1 MKDANALCANTIHPP
16 IVFQETLTYFLMSSD
31 DHSGNSLITTESYLY
46 DTCYF
51 QCTELSH
58 YTHTASMMCI
68 RSGVH
73 WLDLPTNSI

>member
-1 MKDANALCANTIHPP
+1 
-16 IVFQETLTYFLMSSD
+16 MSSD

-58 YTHTASMMCI
+58 YTHTASMMCL

-73 WLDLPTNSI
+73 WLDLPTDSI